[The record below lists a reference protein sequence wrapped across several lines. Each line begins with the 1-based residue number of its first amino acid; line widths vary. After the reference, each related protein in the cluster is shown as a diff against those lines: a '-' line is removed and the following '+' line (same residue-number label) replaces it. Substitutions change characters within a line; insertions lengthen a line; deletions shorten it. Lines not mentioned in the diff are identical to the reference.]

1 MDNPDGYLIGHFNQ
15 KDLLLATGSNLLSHF
30 FSHSDVLDRIGV
42 CNGPVSGFL
51 RILMYGVIRK
61 RNRECHPTR
70 PDADPWFRSGLSV
83 RIW

>member
-1 MDNPDGYLIGHFNQ
+1 MDNPDGYLIVHFNQ
-15 KDLLLATGSNLLSHF
+15 KIRYWQPDRTCF
-30 FSHSDVLDRIGV
+30 PIFSVTPDVLDRIGV
-42 CNGPVSGFL
+42 WNGPVSGFL
-51 RILMYGVIRK
+51 RIWTFGVIRK